1 MLAVASCGK
10 KEEQAADQNTA
21 AATNTTTT
29 APAAS
34 NTTTTAPA
42 ASNTT
47 ATAPAPAATTNT
59 TNTQQAAA
67 TPAASGDKIGNCDL
81 TGKKGETPI
90 TPAVAGQ
97 LTVETNL
104 PGPGW
109 YNGDTPETIKD
120 GYEYCFAANIAHRA
134 GLDNLKVVN
143 VAWDALVA
151 GQTKD
156 FDLALSQISIT
167 DERKKVV
174 DFSVPY
180 FSSDI
185 GVLAKKGAAI
195 DETSIKKAKI
205 GVQQATTGADFVA
218 NTLKPE
224 TPAKVFPDT
233 PSMFTALQAGQVDV
247 AMTDTSIVL
256 AQAGQSNGTFAVV
269 GQYATGETYGALYPK
284 GSANADNINKI
295 IKALQDDGTMKALAA
310 KYLAAAWGTDPT
322 AIPYFKP

>member
-1 MLAVASCGK
+1 MKFRLAAVGLLTMLAVAGCGK
-10 KEEQAADQNTA
+10 KEEQAADQNA
-21 AATNTTTT
+21 AAT
-29 APAAS
+29 APTAS
-34 NTTTTAPA
+34 NTTTT
-42 ASNTT
+42 T
-47 ATAPAPAATTNT
+47 PAPAATDTTATTNT
-59 TNTQQAAA
+59 TATQSAA
-67 TPAASGDKIGNCDL
+67 TPTASSDKIGTCDL

-109 YNGDTPETIKD
+109 YNGDTPESIKD

-156 FDLALSQISIT
+156 FDFALSQISIT

-284 GSANADNINKI
+284 GSANEDNINKI
-295 IKALQDDGTMKALAA
+295 IKALQDDGTLKALAA
-310 KYLAAAWGTDPT
+310 KYLAAAWGLDPT
-322 AIPYFKP
+322 TIPYFKP